1 MCTVPWGHI
10 PMTGITCMHA
20 VVARNNAPHMPCRG
34 ALLRATCKRPK
45 QDNPVTNPCA
55 PGMKGVITKAYDK
68 VRVCTSTDPAAF
80 SWASGCRARCMDQAS

>member
-1 MCTVPWGHI
+1 MEGYGVYVYSAVGTHPNDRYH
-10 PMTGITCMHA
+10 MHA
-20 VVARNNAPHMPCRG
+20 CHARVHGCGLCVRG
-34 ALLRATCKRPK
+34 PNKAT
-45 QDNPVTNPCA
+45 VTDPCA